1 MSAQAHST
9 STQDPNWGVM
19 SDSEL
24 VQAFKQANLKESAFR
39 EIIRRYQKTVYYHV
53 RHLLLSHDDADDAAQ
68 NSFIR
73 IWENLDGFRGD
84 SQLKSWIYR
93 VSTNEALNVLRKRKP
108 NVDFDEAQPE
118 MADYLSEPTYMNES
132 GIEKQLQKALCY
144 LPYKQKLVFV
154 LRYFEDLD
162 YELIGELTNTSVG
175 ALKSSYHHA
184 VKKLEIYLNVLR

>member
-9 STQDPNWGVM
+9 STQDPNWGAM

-118 MADYLSEPTYMNES
+118 MADYLSEPTYLNES